1 MKGGKRLFSARERI
15 VKDERH
21 AANIFASVRI
31 GRVKWSDEIPPLF
44 LAPMEDVSDAAFR
57 RLCREMGAD
66 AVVTEF
72 ISSEALIR
80 QVEKSWQKAR
90 IWDEERP
97 VAIQIFGGDIE
108 AMREAARLIE
118 KVSPDWLD
126 INYGCPVSKVVCKG
140 AGAGILRDI
149 DRMESLTREIVH
161 HTTLPV
167 TVKTRLGW
175 DASSIRIIEVAHRLQ
190 AIGIAALAVH
200 ARTRADGYA
209 GQARWEWIGR
219 LKADPEIHIPI
230 IGNGD
235 IDSPQT
241 AWRLYHTYRPDA
253 LMIGRAAIGYPWIFR
268 EIKHFF
274 QTGELLPSPTLEER
288 IEMIERHLSYAL
300 RLLPEPPQK
309 IVLELRKHYTG
320 YFRGL
325 PHAKALRLSL
335 MEARTPEE
343 LRRALD
349 ELPKLAASLQR
360 FGESRPDSSVNAEV
374 SLTMS

>member
-1 MKGGKRLFSARERI
+1 MEGSEKLFSAREGI
-15 VKDERH
+15 VKVERH

-31 GRVKWSDEIPPLF
+31 GRVQWSGNLPPLF

-72 ISSEALIR
+72 ISSEGLIR
-80 QVEKSWQKAR
+80 QIDKSWNKAR

-97 VAIQIFGGDIE
+97 VGIQILGHDVDS
-108 AMREAARLIE
+108 MREAAHLIE
-118 KVSPDWLD
+118 RVEPDWLD

-149 DRMESLTREIVH
+149 DRMEYLTKAIVDY
-161 HTTLPV
+161 TRLPV

-175 DASSIRIIEVAHRLQ
+175 DANSIRIVEVAHRLQ
-190 AIGIAALAVH
+190 AVGIAALAVH
-200 ARTRADGYA
+200 ARTRADGYS
-209 GQARWEWIGR
+209 GSARWEWIGI
-219 LKADPEIHIPI
+219 LTSDPAIHIPI

-241 AWRLYHTYRPDA
+241 AWHYYHTYKPHA

-274 QTGELLPSPTLEER
+274 QTGELLPPPSLEER
-288 IEMIERHLSYAL
+288 IAMIEKHLTYAL
-300 RLLPEPPQK
+300 RLLPESPQK
-309 IVLELRKHYTG
+309 VVVELRKHYTG
-320 YFRGL
+320 YFKGL
-325 PHAKALRLSL
+325 PHAKKLRLSL
-335 MEARTPEE
+335 MEARTP
-343 LRRALD
+343 D
-349 ELPKLAASLQR
+349 ELLSALHRLPALAR
-360 FGESRPDSSVNAEV
+360 EG
-374 SLTMS
+374 LTSPA

>member
-1 MKGGKRLFSARERI
+1 M
-15 VKDERH
+15 
-21 AANIFASVRI
+21 RI

>member
-1 MKGGKRLFSARERI
+1 MKGGKELFTASKRI
-15 VKDERH
+15 IQIECH
-21 AANIFASVRI
+21 AANIFALVRI
-31 GRVKWSDEIPPLF
+31 GKVEWTGLVPPLF

-80 QVEKSWQKAR
+80 QVEKSWHKAR

-97 VAIQIFGGDIE
+97 VGIQIFGGE
-108 AMREAARLIE
+108 VEPMREAARLIE
-118 KVSPDWLD
+118 KVQPDWLD

-149 DRMESLTREIVH
+149 DRMERLTREIVS
-161 HTTLPV
+161 HTHLPV

-190 AIGIAALAVH
+190 AVGIAALAVH
-200 ARTRADGYA
+200 ARTRADGYS
-209 GQARWEWIGR
+209 GRARWEWISA
-219 LKADPEIHIPI
+219 LKADPAIHIPI

-241 AWRLYHTYRPDA
+241 AWHYYHTYKPDA
-253 LMIGRAAIGYPWIFR
+253 LMVGRAAIGYPWIFR

-274 QTGELLPSPTLEER
+274 MTGTILPSPTLEER
-288 IEMIERHLSYAL
+288 IAMIEKHLAYAL
-300 RLLPEPPQK
+300 RLLPDPPQK
-309 IVLELRKHYTG
+309 IVIELRKHYTG
-320 YFRGL
+320 YFKGL
-325 PHAKALRLSL
+325 PHAKKLRLSL

-343 LRRALD
+343 LRRALNA
-349 ELPKLAASLQR
+349 LPTLYQKELAAA
-360 FGESRPDSSVNAEV
+360 PV
-374 SLTMS
+374 

>member
-1 MKGGKRLFSARERI
+1 MQ
-15 VKDERH
+15 
-21 AANIFASVRI
+21 I
-31 GRVKWSDEIPPLF
+31 GQVKWSGELPPLF

-80 QVEKSWQKAR
+80 QIEKSWQKAQ

-97 VAIQIFGGDIE
+97 VGIQIFGGEIDS
-108 AMREAARLIE
+108 MRDAARLIE

-149 DRMESLTREIVH
+149 DRMERLTYEIVQ
-161 HTTLPV
+161 HTSLPV

-175 DASSIRIIEVAHRLQ
+175 DVSSIRIVEVAHRLQ
-190 AIGIAALAVH
+190 AVGITALAVH
-200 ARTRADGYA
+200 ARTRADGYS
-209 GQARWEWIGR
+209 GQARWEWIGM
-219 LKADPEIHIPI
+219 LKADPTIHIPI

-241 AWRLYHTYRPDA
+241 AWNFYHTYKPDA
-253 LMIGRAAIGYPWIFR
+253 LMIGRAAIGYPWIFQ

-274 QTGELLPSPTLEER
+274 KTGQLLPPPTLEER
-288 IEMIERHLSYAL
+288 IEMIEKHLAYAL

-343 LRRALD
+343 LRRSLR
-349 ELPKLAASLQR
+349 ELPSLLRSFQKM
-360 FGESRPDSSVNAEV
+360 PDSLSAQTLSPEAAFIQR
-374 SLTMS
+374 